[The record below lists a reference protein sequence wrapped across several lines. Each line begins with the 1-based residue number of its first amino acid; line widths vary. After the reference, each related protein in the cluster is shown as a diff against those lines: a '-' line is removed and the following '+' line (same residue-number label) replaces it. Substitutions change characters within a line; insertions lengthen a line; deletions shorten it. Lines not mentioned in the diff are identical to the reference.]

1 MLFFFL
7 DLLLCLQAR
16 FKKSDVF
23 NLEEEEL
30 THMGT
35 SLSKMDDF
43 GEDFK
48 DSSDDEESGNHFFFF
63 YAFFFMFV
71 FYVDSPSG
79 VVVVVVTWQATW
91 TPTRST
97 RCTLAASSRT
107 SRTRPTASGRA
118 SARSCRS

>member
-48 DSSDDEESGNHFFFF
+48 DSSDDEESGNFFFF
-63 YAFFFMFV
+63 YKFI
-71 FYVDSPSG
+71 PS
-79 VVVVVVTWQATW
+79 
-91 TPTRST
+91 TRS
-97 RCTLAASSRT
+97 SSSCSSST
-107 SRTRPTASGRA
+107 STHRVVWLWLW
-118 SARSCRS
+118 

>member
-1 MLFFFL
+1 MWQLHPPSSSFL
-7 DLLLCLQAR
+7 PLLASCLQAR

-48 DSSDDEESGNHFFFF
+48 DSSDDEEGGNHFFFF
-63 YAFFFMFV
+63 FV
-71 FYVDSPSG
+71 SSS
-79 VVVVVVTWQATW
+79 
-91 TPTRST
+91 TRS
-97 RCTLAASSRT
+97 SSSSSCSSST
-107 SRTRPTASGRA
+107 STHRVVWLW
-118 SARSCRS
+118 